1 MCESQVLREKEAKNA
16 QAIKTLQQKLAEAEE
31 EKNNLEAELATQLET
46 NATQVPISK
55 LLFFL
60 SALECWLLAQTP
72 DALAD

>member
-1 MCESQVLREKEAKNA
+1 MLREKEAKNA

-55 LLFFL
+55 LLFFCL
-60 SALECWLLAQTP
+60 HWSAGY
-72 DALAD
+72 